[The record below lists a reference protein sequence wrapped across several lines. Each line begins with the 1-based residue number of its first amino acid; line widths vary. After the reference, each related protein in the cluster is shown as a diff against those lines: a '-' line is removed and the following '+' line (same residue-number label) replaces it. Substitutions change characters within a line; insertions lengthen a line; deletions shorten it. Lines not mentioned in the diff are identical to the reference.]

1 MPEIVI
7 SLRMTYKQVALQSL
21 SQNPKLY
28 RDSLLRPQLSCSEPK
43 QTRAAPDV
51 CDGRALQRGTCPLIS
66 SRPISLLICSN
77 DLWAVDALFGSQCL
91 RCRVQFPRMAAQ
103 RVIQITRYYAMRD
116 RTQRHHICRVAAL
129 FCVLRA
135 SNFQERCLSCRNLT
149 FLLLKTNCFSQL
161 DQYCFNNAHK
171 TAQNSGTKDL
181 LR

>member
-66 SRPISLLICSN
+66 SRPISLLIYSY
-77 DLWAVDALFGSQCL
+77 DLWAVDALFGVPVSVCTAVYSCHASL
-91 RCRVQFPRMAAQ
+91 RN
-103 RVIQITRYYAMRD
+103 
-116 RTQRHHICRVAAL
+116 AL
-129 FCVLRA
+129 FKSLTMTLCVIEHSVPA
-135 SNFQERCLSCRNLT
+135 SVAFCCVFYVVSFQFLGTLLQLQDCNL
-149 FLLLKTNCFSQL
+149 LLLKTNCLSHLDEFS
-161 DQYCFNNAHK
+161 FNENI
-171 TAQNSGTKDL
+171 Q
-181 LR
+181 